1 MIPCCTRTVAL
12 LAVPLLTAACIGAE
26 VEEGSEELI
35 QGDES
40 AVLAGNGFLANA
52 LSPNALSPNALSPNA
67 LSPNALSPNALSPNA
82 LAAIQDPGPSGTLS
96 RELVRYIVSCALS
109 RDQVFSFSWTDG
121 TGVVHAETFRGELG
135 IVPWWIYGGISND
148 VYYQKLLTACL
159 AARTNWYG
167 VSVMVSLRFS
177 GEPALGA
184 GPAELS
190 VYPLR
195 EGAFWGNLFGL
206 TPFVRACHTPANAA
220 RARDVLR
227 DCAAGHVVSV
237 DPDTGAETVE
247 PCGAITLAG
256 DCEEV
261 CTWADV
267 ETGYYR
273 GCLEDPASSPW
284 IRTDQVITSFI
295 TAP

>member
-1 MIPCCTRTVAL
+1 MIPCRTRTVAL

-52 LSPNALSPNALSPNA
+52 LTPNALTPNALAPNA
-67 LSPNALSPNALSPNA
+67 LTPNALTPAALTPNA

-135 IVPWWIYGGISND
+135 IVPWWIYGGISSD
-148 VYYQKLLTACL
+148 GFYQRLVTACL

-167 VSVMVSLRFS
+167 VSVMVSLRYS
-177 GEPALGA
+177 ENALGA
-184 GPAELS
+184 GPAERS

-195 EGAFWGNLFGL
+195 EGAFWGNLFGP
-206 TPFVRACHTPANAA
+206 TPYVRACHVPDNAA
-220 RARDVLR
+220 RAREVLR
-227 DCAAGHVVSV
+227 DCAAGHVVS
-237 DPDTGAETVE
+237 DPGAGVE
-247 PCGAITLAG
+247 AVQPCGAISLAG
-256 DCEEV
+256 ACDDV
-261 CTWADV
+261 CNWQDSD
-267 ETGYYR
+267 TGFYR
-273 GCLEDPASSPW
+273 GCLENPASSPW
-284 IRTDQVITSFI
+284 IRTSEVITSFI